1 MAFKITVWLTL
12 TLISTLWLGWYG
24 LNTQQAEREADFRT
38 IHRELSQQLAQ
49 QQAILFLALEPGQLT
64 QLQRHLP
71 QLAAISQTAA
81 DRSKAGQLSLQI
93 LGGDY
98 RLSNSYNGSVLQVN
112 GQRLLQVVG
121 LPANFDSLVLRYQQ
135 HQLALLGH
143 SAPES
148 FWQWQKPLGE
158 GAQSFT
164 LIGHATPVWRN
175 LPWLTA
181 LLLSLIT
188 AAALYGWH
196 RWQQLAQ
203 HRLHAEQRAKF
214 ADQARL
220 NAMGEIATGI
230 AHELNQPLTATLSY
244 NQTALRL
251 LPPHDEKVAPL
262 LVASVE
268 QIKRIAAL
276 LDRLRTLLSRGQV
289 NLQPVMMADVWQR
302 VNLLLKQ
309 EISAANLTVR
319 SDIPA
324 PLPPLQSDPL
334 WLEQVFHNLLSNAI
348 HALQDTPAPTLY
360 FRVNHQP
367 KQWVI
372 QIEDNGPGLSQQQL
386 DNLFSP
392 FYTTRESGLGLGLT
406 LCETLVQRMGGDIK
420 AGNSEQGGAC
430 FTLTFP
436 ITSAR
441 RMHDQTDLSH

>member
-1 MAFKITVWLTL
+1 MAFKITVWFILTL
-12 TLISTLWLGWYG
+12 MSTLWLGWYG

-49 QQAILFLALEPGQLT
+49 QQAILFLALEPSQLV
-64 QLQRHLP
+64 QLQRHFP
-71 QLAAISQTAA
+71 QLVAINQTPA
-81 DRSKAGQLSLQI
+81 DQSKPGQLTLHLQD
-93 LGGDY
+93 GDY
-98 RLSNSYNGSVLQVN
+98 RLANSYSGSGLQVN
-112 GQRLLQVVG
+112 AQKLLQVVG
-121 LPANFDSLVLRYQQ
+121 LPPHFDSLVLRYQQ
-135 HQLALLGH
+135 HQLAILGH

-164 LIGHATPVWRN
+164 LIGHATPVWRD
-175 LPWLTA
+175 LPWFTA
-181 LLLSLIT
+181 LLLSLII
-188 AAALYGWH
+188 AAALYSWH
-196 RWQQLAQ
+196 RWQLLAQ
-203 HRLHAEQRAKF
+203 HRLHAEQRARF

-230 AHELNQPLTATLSY
+230 AHELNQPLTATLTY

-251 LPPHDEKVAPL
+251 LPPQDAQVAPL

-276 LDRLRTLLSRGQV
+276 LDRLRTLLSRGQI
-289 NLQPVMMADVWQR
+289 NLQPVVVADIWRR
-302 VNLLLKQ
+302 VNVLLSQ
-309 EISAANLTVR
+309 EIAAANVKIINM
-319 SDIPA
+319 IPA
-324 PLPPLQSDPL
+324 NLPTLQSDPL

-348 HALQDTPAPTLY
+348 QAIQHTPIPTVT
-360 FRVNHQP
+360 FTVNITA

-372 QIEDNGPGLSQQQL
+372 QIEDNGLGLTHQQL
-386 DNLFSP
+386 DSLFTP

-420 AGNSEQGGAC
+420 AGNNEHGGAC

-436 ITSAR
+436 LIAGST
-441 RMHDQTDLSH
+441 HDKTHLSD

>member
-1 MAFKITVWLTL
+1 MAFKITVWFILTL
-12 TLISTLWLGWYG
+12 MSTLWLGWYG

-49 QQAILFLALEPGQLT
+49 QQAILFLALEPSQLV
-64 QLQRHLP
+64 QLQRHFP
-71 QLAAISQTAA
+71 QLVAINQIPA
-81 DRSKAGQLSLQI
+81 DQSKPGQLTLHLQD
-93 LGGDY
+93 GDY
-98 RLSNSYNGSVLQVN
+98 RLANSYSGSGLQVN
-112 GQRLLQVVG
+112 AQKLLQVVG
-121 LPANFDSLVLRYQQ
+121 LPPHFDSLVLRYQQ
-135 HQLALLGH
+135 HQLAILGH

-164 LIGHATPVWRN
+164 LIGHATPVWRD
-175 LPWLTA
+175 LPWFTA
-181 LLLSLIT
+181 LLLSLII
-188 AAALYGWH
+188 AAALYSWH
-196 RWQQLAQ
+196 RWQLLAQ

-230 AHELNQPLTATLSY
+230 AHELNQPLTATLTY

-251 LPPHDEKVAPL
+251 LPPQDEKVAPL

-276 LDRLRTLLSRGQV
+276 LDRLRTLLSRGQI
-289 NLQPVMMADVWQR
+289 NLQPVVVADIWRR
-302 VNLLLKQ
+302 VNVLLSQ
-309 EISAANLTVR
+309 EITAANVKIINM
-319 SDIPA
+319 IPA
-324 PLPPLQSDPL
+324 NLPTLQSDPL

-348 HALQDTPAPTLY
+348 QAIQHTPTPVVAFT
-360 FRVNHQP
+360 VNITA

-372 QIEDNGPGLSQQQL
+372 QIEDNGPGLTHQQL
-386 DNLFSP
+386 DSLFTP

-420 AGNSEQGGAC
+420 AGNNEHGGAC

-436 ITSAR
+436 LIAGST
-441 RMHDQTDLSH
+441 HDKTHLSD

>member
-1 MAFKITVWLTL
+1 MAFKITVWFILTL
-12 TLISTLWLGWYG
+12 MSTLWLGWYG

-49 QQAILFLALEPGQLT
+49 QQAILFLALEPSQLV
-64 QLQRHLP
+64 QLQRHFP
-71 QLAAISQTAA
+71 QLVAINQTPA
-81 DRSKAGQLSLQI
+81 DQSKPGQLTLHLQD
-93 LGGDY
+93 GDY
-98 RLSNSYNGSVLQVN
+98 RLANSYSGSGLQVN
-112 GQRLLQVVG
+112 AEKLLQVVG
-121 LPANFDSLVLRYQQ
+121 LPPHFDSLVLRYQQ
-135 HQLALLGH
+135 HQLAILGH

-148 FWQWQKPLGE
+148 FWQWQKPVGE

-164 LIGHATPVWRN
+164 LIGHATPVWRD
-175 LPWLTA
+175 LPWFTA
-181 LLLSLIT
+181 LLLSLII
-188 AAALYGWH
+188 AAALYSWQ
-196 RWQQLAQ
+196 RWQLLSQ

-230 AHELNQPLTATLSY
+230 AHELNQPLTATLTY

-251 LPPHDEKVAPL
+251 LPPQDSQVAPL

-276 LDRLRTLLSRGQV
+276 LDRLRTLLSRGQI
-289 NLQPVMMADVWQR
+289 NLQPVVVADIWRR
-302 VNLLLKQ
+302 VNVLLSQ
-309 EISAANLTVR
+309 EIAAANVKIINM
-319 SDIPA
+319 IPA
-324 PLPPLQSDPL
+324 NLPTLQSDPL

-348 HALQDTPAPTLY
+348 QAIQHTPIPTVT
-360 FRVNHQP
+360 FTVNITA

-372 QIEDNGPGLSQQQL
+372 QIEDNGPGLTHQQL
-386 DNLFSP
+386 DSLFTP

-420 AGNSEQGGAC
+420 AGNNEHGGAC

-436 ITSAR
+436 LIAGST
-441 RMHDQTDLSH
+441 HDKTHLSD

>member
-1 MAFKITVWLTL
+1 MAFKIIVWFILTL
-12 TLISTLWLGWYG
+12 MSTLWLGWYG

-49 QQAILFLALEPGQLT
+49 QQAILFLALEPSQLV
-64 QLQRHLP
+64 QLQRHFP
-71 QLAAISQTAA
+71 QLVAINQTPA
-81 DRSKAGQLSLQI
+81 DQSKPGQLTLHLQD
-93 LGGDY
+93 GDY
-98 RLSNSYNGSVLQVN
+98 RLANSYSGSGLQVN
-112 GQRLLQVVG
+112 TQKLLQVVG
-121 LPANFDSLVLRYQQ
+121 LPPHFDSLVLRYQQ
-135 HQLALLGH
+135 HQLAILGH

-148 FWQWQKPLGE
+148 FWQWQKPVGE

-164 LIGHATPVWRN
+164 LIGHATPVWRD
-175 LPWLTA
+175 LPWFTA
-181 LLLSLIT
+181 LLLSLII
-188 AAALYGWH
+188 AAALYSWH
-196 RWQQLAQ
+196 RWQLLAQ

-230 AHELNQPLTATLSY
+230 AHELNQPLTATLTY

-251 LPPHDEKVAPL
+251 LPPQDEQVAPL

-276 LDRLRTLLSRGQV
+276 LDRLRTLLSRGQI
-289 NLQPVMMADVWQR
+289 NLQPVVVADIWRR
-302 VNLLLKQ
+302 VNVLLSQ
-309 EISAANLTVR
+309 EITTVNVKIINIIPANLST
-319 SDIPA
+319 
-324 PLPPLQSDPL
+324 LQSDPL

-348 HALQDTPAPTLY
+348 QAIQHTPTPTVT
-360 FRVNHQP
+360 FTVNITA

-372 QIEDNGPGLSQQQL
+372 QIEDNGPGLTHQQL
-386 DNLFSP
+386 DSLFTP

-420 AGNSEQGGAC
+420 AGNNEHRGAC

-436 ITSAR
+436 LIAGST
-441 RMHDQTDLSH
+441 HDKTHLSD

>member
-1 MAFKITVWLTL
+1 MAFKITVWFILTL
-12 TLISTLWLGWYG
+12 MSTLWLGWYG

-49 QQAILFLALEPGQLT
+49 QQAILFLALEPSQLV
-64 QLQRHLP
+64 QLQRHFP
-71 QLAAISQTAA
+71 QLVAINQTPA
-81 DRSKAGQLSLQI
+81 DQSKPGQLTLHLQDS
-93 LGGDY
+93 DY
-98 RLSNSYNGSVLQVN
+98 RLANSYSGSGLQVN
-112 GQRLLQVVG
+112 AQKLLQVVG
-121 LPANFDSLVLRYQQ
+121 LPPHFDSLVLRYQQ
-135 HQLALLGH
+135 HQLAILGH

-148 FWQWQKPLGE
+148 FWQWQKPVGE

-164 LIGHATPVWRN
+164 LIGHATPVWRD
-175 LPWLTA
+175 LPWFTA
-181 LLLSLIT
+181 LLLSLII
-188 AAALYGWH
+188 AAALYSWH
-196 RWQQLAQ
+196 RWQLLAQ

-230 AHELNQPLTATLSY
+230 AHELNQPLTATLTY

-251 LPPHDEKVAPL
+251 LPPQDEQVAPL

-276 LDRLRTLLSRGQV
+276 LDRLRTLLSRGQI
-289 NLQPVMMADVWQR
+289 NLQPVVVADIWRR
-302 VNLLLKQ
+302 VNVLLSQ
-309 EISAANLTVR
+309 EITAANVKIINI
-319 SDIPA
+319 IPA
-324 PLPPLQSDPL
+324 NQPSLQSDPL

-348 HALQDTPAPTLY
+348 QAIQYTPTPTVT
-360 FRVNHQP
+360 FTVNITA

-372 QIEDNGPGLSQQQL
+372 QIEDNGPGLTHQQL
-386 DNLFSP
+386 DSLFTP

-420 AGNSEQGGAC
+420 AGNNEHGGAC

-436 ITSAR
+436 LIAGST
-441 RMHDQTDLSH
+441 HDKTHLSD

>member
-1 MAFKITVWLTL
+1 MAFKITVWFILTL
-12 TLISTLWLGWYG
+12 MSTLWLGWYG

-49 QQAILFLALEPGQLT
+49 QQAILFLALEPSQLV
-64 QLQRHLP
+64 QLQRHFP
-71 QLAAISQTAA
+71 QLVAINQTPA
-81 DRSKAGQLSLQI
+81 DQSKPGQLTLHLQD
-93 LGGDY
+93 GDY
-98 RLSNSYNGSVLQVN
+98 RLANSYSGSGLQVN
-112 GQRLLQVVG
+112 AQKLLQVVG
-121 LPANFDSLVLRYQQ
+121 LPPHFDSLVLRYQQ
-135 HQLALLGH
+135 HQLAILGH

-164 LIGHATPVWRN
+164 LIGHATPVWRD
-175 LPWLTA
+175 LPWFTA
-181 LLLSLIT
+181 LLLSLII
-188 AAALYGWH
+188 AAALYSWH
-196 RWQQLAQ
+196 RWQLLAQ
-203 HRLHAEQRAKF
+203 HRLHAEQRARF

-230 AHELNQPLTATLSY
+230 AHELNQPLTATLTY

-251 LPPHDEKVAPL
+251 LPPQDAQVAPL

-276 LDRLRTLLSRGQV
+276 LDRLRTLLSRGQI
-289 NLQPVMMADVWQR
+289 NLQPVVVADIWRR
-302 VNLLLKQ
+302 VNVLLSQ
-309 EISAANLTVR
+309 EIAAANVKIINM
-319 SDIPA
+319 IPA
-324 PLPPLQSDPL
+324 NLPTLQSDPL

-348 HALQDTPAPTLY
+348 QAIQHTPIPTVT
-360 FRVNHQP
+360 FTVNITA

-372 QIEDNGPGLSQQQL
+372 QIEDNGPGLTHQQL
-386 DNLFSP
+386 DSLFTP

-420 AGNSEQGGAC
+420 AGNNEHGGAC

-436 ITSAR
+436 LIAGST
-441 RMHDQTDLSH
+441 HDKTHLSD

>member
-1 MAFKITVWLTL
+1 MAFKITVWFILTL
-12 TLISTLWLGWYG
+12 MSTLWLGWYG

-49 QQAILFLALEPGQLT
+49 QQAILFLALEPSQLV
-64 QLQRHLP
+64 QLQRHFP
-71 QLAAISQTAA
+71 QLVAINQTPA
-81 DRSKAGQLSLQI
+81 DQSKPGQLTLHLQD
-93 LGGDY
+93 GDY
-98 RLSNSYNGSVLQVN
+98 RLANSYSGSGLQVN
-112 GQRLLQVVG
+112 AQKLLQVVG
-121 LPANFDSLVLRYQQ
+121 LPPHFDSLVLRYQQ
-135 HQLALLGH
+135 HQLAILGH

-164 LIGHATPVWRN
+164 LIGHATPVWRD
-175 LPWLTA
+175 LPWFTA
-181 LLLSLIT
+181 LLLSLII
-188 AAALYGWH
+188 AAALYSWH
-196 RWQQLAQ
+196 RWQLLAQ
-203 HRLHAEQRAKF
+203 HRLHAEQRARF

-230 AHELNQPLTATLSY
+230 AHELNQPLTATLTY

-251 LPPHDEKVAPL
+251 LPPQDAQVAPL

-276 LDRLRTLLSRGQV
+276 LDRLRTLLSRGQI
-289 NLQPVMMADVWQR
+289 NLQPVVVADIWRR
-302 VNLLLKQ
+302 VNVLLSQ
-309 EISAANLTVR
+309 EITAANVKIINM
-319 SDIPA
+319 IPA
-324 PLPPLQSDPL
+324 NLPTLQSDPL

-348 HALQDTPAPTLY
+348 QAIQHTPIPTVT
-360 FRVNHQP
+360 FTVNITA

-372 QIEDNGPGLSQQQL
+372 QIEDNGPGLTHQQL
-386 DNLFSP
+386 DSLFTP

-420 AGNSEQGGAC
+420 AGNNEHGGAC

-436 ITSAR
+436 LIAGST
-441 RMHDQTDLSH
+441 HDKTHLSD

>member
-1 MAFKITVWLTL
+1 MAIKITVWLTL

-24 LNTQQAEREADFRT
+24 LNTQQAEREADFRIT
-38 IHRELSQQLAQ
+38 HRELSQQLAQ

-71 QLAAISQTAA
+71 QLVGISQTTA
-81 DRSKAGQLSLQI
+81 DRSKAGQLTLQVQ
-93 LGGDY
+93 GGDY
-98 RLSNSYNGSVLQVN
+98 RLSNSYSGSGLQVS

-121 LPANFDSLVLRYQQ
+121 LPAHFDSVVLRYQQ
-135 HQLALLGH
+135 HQLAVLGH

-164 LIGHATPVWRN
+164 LVGHATPVWRD

-203 HRLHAEQRAKF
+203 YRLQAEQRAKF

-220 NAMGEIATGI
+220 NTMGEIATGI
-230 AHELNQPLTATLSY
+230 AHELNQPLTATLTY

-251 LPPHDEKVAPL
+251 LPPQDEKVAPL

-276 LDRLRTLLSRGQV
+276 LDRLRTLLSRGQI
-289 NLQPVMMADVWQR
+289 NLQPVRVSDLWQR
-302 VNLLLKQ
+302 VNVLLKQ
-309 EISAANLTVR
+309 EITAANVTVY

-324 PLPPLQSDPL
+324 HLPPLQSDPL

-348 HALQDTPAPTLY
+348 QALQETPVPTVY
-360 FRVNHQP
+360 FRVNPQP

-372 QIEDNGPGLSQQQL
+372 QIEDNGPGLSPQQL
-386 DNLFSP
+386 DNLFTP

-436 ITSAR
+436 ITSVGR
-441 RMHDQTDLSH
+441 THDQTHLSD

>member
-1 MAFKITVWLTL
+1 MAFKITVWFILTL
-12 TLISTLWLGWYG
+12 MSTLWLGWYG

-49 QQAILFLALEPGQLT
+49 QQAILFLALEPSQLV
-64 QLQRHLP
+64 QLQRHFP
-71 QLAAISQTAA
+71 QLVAINQTPA
-81 DRSKAGQLSLQI
+81 DQSKPGQLTLHLQD
-93 LGGDY
+93 GDY
-98 RLSNSYNGSVLQVN
+98 RLANSYSGSGLQVN
-112 GQRLLQVVG
+112 AEKLLQVVG
-121 LPANFDSLVLRYQQ
+121 LPPHFDSLVLRYQQ
-135 HQLALLGH
+135 HQLAILGH

-148 FWQWQKPLGE
+148 FWQWQKPVGE

-164 LIGHATPVWRN
+164 LIGHATPVWRD
-175 LPWLTA
+175 LPWFTA
-181 LLLSLIT
+181 LLLSLIIT
-188 AAALYGWH
+188 AALYSWQ
-196 RWQQLAQ
+196 RWQLLAQ

-230 AHELNQPLTATLSY
+230 AHELNQPLTATLTY

-251 LPPHDEKVAPL
+251 LPPQDSQVAPL

-276 LDRLRTLLSRGQV
+276 LDRLRTLLSRGQI
-289 NLQPVMMADVWQR
+289 NLQPVVVADIWRR
-302 VNLLLKQ
+302 VNVLLSQ
-309 EISAANLTVR
+309 EIAAANVKIINM
-319 SDIPA
+319 IPA
-324 PLPPLQSDPL
+324 NLPTLQSDPL

-348 HALQDTPAPTLY
+348 QAIQHTPIPTVT
-360 FRVNHQP
+360 FTVNITA

-372 QIEDNGPGLSQQQL
+372 QIEDNGPGLTHQQL
-386 DNLFSP
+386 DSLFTP

-420 AGNSEQGGAC
+420 AGNNEHGGAC

-436 ITSAR
+436 LIAGST
-441 RMHDQTDLSH
+441 HDKTHLSD

>member
-1 MAFKITVWLTL
+1 MAVKITVWLIL
-12 TLISTLWLGWYG
+12 TLISTVGLGWYG
-24 LNTQQAEREADFRT
+24 LNTQQAEREADFRIT
-38 IHRELSQQLAQ
+38 HRELSQQLAQ
-49 QQAILFLALEPGQLT
+49 QQAIMFLALEPGQLT
-64 QLQRHLP
+64 QLQRHFP
-71 QLAAISQTAA
+71 QLVAINPIPV
-81 DRSKAGQLSLQI
+81 DRSTAGQLTLQI
-93 LGGDY
+93 QGGDY
-98 RLSNSYNGSVLQVN
+98 RLSNSYSGSSLQIN
-112 GQRLLQVVG
+112 GQQLLQVVG
-121 LPANFDSLVLRYQQ
+121 LPPSFDSIVLRHQQ
-135 HQLALLGH
+135 HQLAVLGH

-164 LIGHATPVWRN
+164 LIGHATPVWRD

-181 LLLSLIT
+181 LLFSLII
-188 AAALYGWH
+188 AATLYGWH

-203 HRLHAEQRAKF
+203 DRLHAEQRAKF

-230 AHELNQPLTATLSY
+230 AHELNQPLTATLTY

-251 LPPHDEKVAPL
+251 LPMQHEKVAPL

-276 LDRLRTLLSRGQV
+276 LERLRTLLSRGQI
-289 NLQPVMMADVWQR
+289 NLQPVSVADLWNR
-302 VNLLLKQ
+302 VNVLLNQ
-309 EISAANLTVR
+309 EIMASNVTIR

-324 PLPPLQSDPL
+324 DLPPLQSDPL

-348 HALQDTPAPTLY
+348 HAIQQTPTPMIIFT
-360 FRVNHQP
+360 VSQQP
-367 KQWVI
+367 KLWVI
-372 QIEDNGPGLSQQQL
+372 QIEDNGPGLSNQQL
-386 DNLFSP
+386 DNLFTP

-420 AGNSEQGGAC
+420 AGNSEYGGAC

-436 ITSAR
+436 LIAESAYDKT
-441 RMHDQTDLSH
+441 HLSD

>member
-1 MAFKITVWLTL
+1 MAFKITVWFILTL
-12 TLISTLWLGWYG
+12 MSTLWLGWYG

-49 QQAILFLALEPGQLT
+49 QQAILFLALEPSQLV
-64 QLQRHLP
+64 QLQRHFP
-71 QLAAISQTAA
+71 QLVAINQTPA
-81 DRSKAGQLSLQI
+81 DQSKPGQLTLHLQD
-93 LGGDY
+93 GDY
-98 RLSNSYNGSVLQVN
+98 RLANSYSGSGLQVN
-112 GQRLLQVVG
+112 AEKLLQVVG
-121 LPANFDSLVLRYQQ
+121 LPPHFDSLVLRYQQ
-135 HQLALLGH
+135 HQLAILGH

-164 LIGHATPVWRN
+164 LIGHATPVWRD
-175 LPWLTA
+175 LPWFTA
-181 LLLSLIT
+181 LLLSLII
-188 AAALYGWH
+188 AAALYSWH
-196 RWQQLAQ
+196 RWQLLAQ
-203 HRLHAEQRAKF
+203 HRLHAEQRARF

-230 AHELNQPLTATLSY
+230 AHELNQPLTATLTY

-251 LPPHDEKVAPL
+251 LPPQDAQVAPL

-276 LDRLRTLLSRGQV
+276 LDRLRTLLSRGQI
-289 NLQPVMMADVWQR
+289 NLQPVVVADIWRR
-302 VNLLLKQ
+302 VNVLLSQ
-309 EISAANLTVR
+309 EIAAANVKIINM
-319 SDIPA
+319 IPA
-324 PLPPLQSDPL
+324 NLPTLQSDPL

-348 HALQDTPAPTLY
+348 QAIQHTPIPTVT
-360 FRVNHQP
+360 FTVNITA

-372 QIEDNGPGLSQQQL
+372 QIEDNGPGLTHQQL
-386 DNLFSP
+386 DSLFTP

-420 AGNSEQGGAC
+420 AGNNEHGGAC

-436 ITSAR
+436 LIAGST
-441 RMHDQTDLSH
+441 HDKTHLSD

>member
-1 MAFKITVWLTL
+1 MAFKITVWFILTL
-12 TLISTLWLGWYG
+12 MSTLWLGWYG

-49 QQAILFLALEPGQLT
+49 QQAILFLALEPSQLV
-64 QLQRHLP
+64 QLQRHFP
-71 QLAAISQTAA
+71 QLVAINQTPA
-81 DRSKAGQLSLQI
+81 DQSKPGQLTLHLQD
-93 LGGDY
+93 GDY
-98 RLSNSYNGSVLQVN
+98 RLANSYSGSGLQVN
-112 GQRLLQVVG
+112 AQKLLQVVG
-121 LPANFDSLVLRYQQ
+121 LPPHFDRLVLRYQQ
-135 HQLALLGH
+135 HQLAILGH

-164 LIGHATPVWRN
+164 LIGHATPVWRD
-175 LPWLTA
+175 LPWFTA
-181 LLLSLIT
+181 LLLSLII
-188 AAALYGWH
+188 AAALYSWH
-196 RWQQLAQ
+196 RWQLLAQ

-230 AHELNQPLTATLSY
+230 AHELNQPLTATLTY

-251 LPPHDEKVAPL
+251 LPPQDEKVAPL

-276 LDRLRTLLSRGQV
+276 LDRLRTLLSRGQI
-289 NLQPVMMADVWQR
+289 NLQPVVVADIWRR
-302 VNLLLKQ
+302 VNVLLSQ
-309 EISAANLTVR
+309 EIAAANVKIINM
-319 SDIPA
+319 IPA
-324 PLPPLQSDPL
+324 NLPTLQSDPL

-348 HALQDTPAPTLY
+348 QAIQHTPIPTVT
-360 FRVNHQP
+360 FTVNITA

-372 QIEDNGPGLSQQQL
+372 QIEDNGPGLTHQQL
-386 DNLFSP
+386 DSLFTP

-420 AGNSEQGGAC
+420 AGNNEHGGAC

-436 ITSAR
+436 LIAGST
-441 RMHDQTDLSH
+441 HDKTHLSD

>member
-1 MAFKITVWLTL
+1 MAFKITVWFILTL
-12 TLISTLWLGWYG
+12 MSTLWLGWYG

-49 QQAILFLALEPGQLT
+49 QQAILFLALEPSQLV
-64 QLQRHLP
+64 QLQRHFP
-71 QLAAISQTAA
+71 QLVAINQTPA
-81 DRSKAGQLSLQI
+81 DQSKPGQLTLHLQD
-93 LGGDY
+93 GDY
-98 RLSNSYNGSVLQVN
+98 RLANSYSGSGLQVN
-112 GQRLLQVVG
+112 AQKLLQVVG
-121 LPANFDSLVLRYQQ
+121 LPPHFDSLVLRYQQ
-135 HQLALLGH
+135 HQLAILGH

-148 FWQWQKPLGE
+148 FWQWQKPVGE

-164 LIGHATPVWRN
+164 LIGHATPVWRD
-175 LPWLTA
+175 LPWFTA
-181 LLLSLIT
+181 LLLSLII
-188 AAALYGWH
+188 AAALYSWH
-196 RWQQLAQ
+196 RWQLLAQ

-230 AHELNQPLTATLSY
+230 AHELNQPLTATLTY

-251 LPPHDEKVAPL
+251 LPPQDEQVAPL

-276 LDRLRTLLSRGQV
+276 LDRLRTLLSRGQI
-289 NLQPVMMADVWQR
+289 NLQPVVVADIWRR
-302 VNLLLKQ
+302 VNVLLSQ
-309 EISAANLTVR
+309 EITAANVKIINI
-319 SDIPA
+319 IPA
-324 PLPPLQSDPL
+324 NLSTLQSDPL
-334 WLEQVFHNLLSNAI
+334 WLEQVFHNLLSNALQ
-348 HALQDTPAPTLY
+348 ALQHTSNPAIT
-360 FRVNHQP
+360 FTINIKF

-372 QIEDNGPGLSQQQL
+372 QIEDNGPGLNHQQL

-420 AGNSEQGGAC
+420 AGNNEHRGAC

-436 ITSAR
+436 LIAGST
-441 RMHDQTDLSH
+441 HDKTHLSD

>member
-1 MAFKITVWLTL
+1 MAFKITVWFILTL
-12 TLISTLWLGWYG
+12 MSTLWLGWYG

-49 QQAILFLALEPGQLT
+49 QQAILFLALEPSQLV
-64 QLQRHLP
+64 QLQRHFP
-71 QLAAISQTAA
+71 QLVAINQTPA
-81 DRSKAGQLSLQI
+81 DQSKPGQLTLHLQD
-93 LGGDY
+93 GDY
-98 RLSNSYNGSVLQVN
+98 RLANSYSGSGLQVN
-112 GQRLLQVVG
+112 AQKLLQVVG
-121 LPANFDSLVLRYQQ
+121 LPPHFDSLVLRYQQ
-135 HQLALLGH
+135 HQLAILGH

-164 LIGHATPVWRN
+164 LIGHATPVWRD
-175 LPWLTA
+175 LPWFTA
-181 LLLSLIT
+181 LLLSLII
-188 AAALYGWH
+188 AAALYSWH
-196 RWQQLAQ
+196 RWQLLAQ
-203 HRLHAEQRAKF
+203 HRLHAEQRARF

-230 AHELNQPLTATLSY
+230 AHELNQPLTATLTY

-251 LPPHDEKVAPL
+251 LPPQDAQVAPL

-276 LDRLRTLLSRGQV
+276 LDRLRTLLSRGQI
-289 NLQPVMMADVWQR
+289 NLQPVVVADIWRR
-302 VNLLLKQ
+302 VNVLLSQ
-309 EISAANLTVR
+309 EIAAANVKIINV
-319 SDIPA
+319 IPA
-324 PLPPLQSDPL
+324 NLPTLQSDPL

-348 HALQDTPAPTLY
+348 QAIQHTPIPTVT
-360 FRVNHQP
+360 FTVNITA

-372 QIEDNGPGLSQQQL
+372 QIEDNGPGLTHQQL
-386 DNLFSP
+386 DSLFTP

-420 AGNSEQGGAC
+420 AGNNEHGGAC

-436 ITSAR
+436 LIAGST
-441 RMHDQTDLSH
+441 HDKTHLSD